1 MQINLLKP
9 THQFLSVP
17 TTVCFDSS
25 NLARQVASHVRM
37 ARDTC
42 GGAIVSLG
50 GKCLAYF
57 SSLASD
63 LIAYANR
70 STGCRKMWYAS

>member
-1 MQINLLKP
+1 MQINHIAVLE
-9 THQFLSVP
+9 THPPIPFCTNYSMLRPVQP
-17 TTVCFDSS
+17 AC
-25 NLARQVASHVRM
+25 QVASHVRM

-42 GGAIVSLG
+42 GGAMAIVSLG

-63 LIAYANR
+63 LIAL
-70 STGCRKMWYAS
+70 CLPWYWVS